1 MVEGFYP
8 FGYTIKKQGLTAIR
22 RESFCLLATA
32 ELAQNWVATQ
42 LCQEYGAK
50 LRFSHGNQG
59 KNYID
64 VHHYGIRINPMCKSD
79 GIKSGGVD
87 KDCLTPDQN
96 LSRTGDERDLVRF
109 ASMFN

>member
-1 MVEGFYP
+1 MHYKNKDRRQFVESP
-8 FGYTIKKQGLTAIR
+8 FACWRQPNSPKIGLPD
-22 RESFCLLATA
+22 SFAR
-32 ELAQNWVATQ
+32 N
-42 LCQEYGAK
+42 GDK
-50 LRFSHGNQG
+50 LIFSHGNQG